1 MAVDELDAVGDDAVG
16 DGDGLLG
23 IAGIV
28 IKDDLEG
35 LPVDA
40 AILVDGL
47 CREFGAVLELLA
59 DAGDRT
65 GHRSG
70 HGDGDILCAS
80 NPGSRQQGQDG
91 QTIGGPSLHGSASS
105 FPPRRFRP
113 IAAGSV
119 RA

>member
-40 AILVDGL
+40 AIFNQARIFPSPEDLFYSSSVPTVI
-47 CREFGAVLELLA
+47 FTSA
-59 DAGDRT
+59 RT
-65 GHRSG
+65 
-70 HGDGDILCAS
+70 I
-80 NPGSRQQGQDG
+80 SR
-91 QTIGGPSLHGSASS
+91 
-105 FPPRRFRP
+105 
-113 IAAGSV
+113 
-119 RA
+119 